1 MSGESA
7 RKQAEREV
15 GRTEDRKNKVSE
27 QRANTGQHREDG
39 QAENHSRQDEGGVGT
54 RTTSGKGNN
63 RTGDR
68 EKRSKR

>member
-15 GRTEDRKNKVSE
+15 GRTEDRNNKVNK
-27 QRANTGQHREDG
+27 QRAKTGQHQQEQ
-39 QAENHSRQDEGGVGT
+39 QAENHSRQDEGGMGT
-54 RTTSGKGNN
+54 STASGKGNN